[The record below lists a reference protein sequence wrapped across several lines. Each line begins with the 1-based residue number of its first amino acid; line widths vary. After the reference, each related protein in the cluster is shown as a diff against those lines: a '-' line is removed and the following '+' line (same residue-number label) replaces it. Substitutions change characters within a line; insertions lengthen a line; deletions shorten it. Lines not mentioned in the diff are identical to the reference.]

1 MYEYEYHNEEE
12 DSEEQVYGYRYD
24 GVEQFSGDDDFEK
37 KHDRGGALLNTK
49 EEGSPDSTPVTLSLE
64 NNQHKSSTQAQGK
77 SAIQRLHEIK
87 RIGLRG
93 GGGGGGSQDAVALIT
108 EVAEI
113 ANPKLTN
120 LQVLLDGGDGQIDPK
135 SILDGI
141 ISDSNDLDQLP
152 DLKGRSHRLDLS
164 TLHEMDKDI
173 SREDLSSMFKMIQQ
187 HSNIDLKAHV
197 QSTADLLERARIEML
212 SITNKTGR
220 KGRRLDEDQGQDQEP
235 DGPFASFNFGPRGSQ
250 RFNPRTGRNQQ
261 IRTILRD
268 AYSEGRTRVHRRNK
282 HKKHTSNN
290 RRRRHLEESGTCPMP
305 CDMNDILCNCQKLY
319 DCASE
324 ISPYDLSVMFL
335 HG

>member
-1 MYEYEYHNEEE
+1 M
-12 DSEEQVYGYRYD
+12 
-24 GVEQFSGDDDFEK
+24 
-37 KHDRGGALLNTK
+37 
-49 EEGSPDSTPVTLSLE
+49 
-64 NNQHKSSTQAQGK
+64 
-77 SAIQRLHEIK
+77 
-87 RIGLRG
+87 
-93 GGGGGGSQDAVALIT
+93 ALIT

-113 ANPKLTN
+113 ANPKLTD
-120 LQVLLDGGDGQIDPK
+120 LQVFLDGGDTQVDPK

-141 ISDSNDLDQLP
+141 ISDSSDLNQLP
-152 DLKGRSHRLDLS
+152 DLKGGSLRLDLSLS

-173 SREDLSSMFKMIQQ
+173 SQEDLSSMFKMIQQ

-197 QSTADLLERARIEML
+197 QSTTNLLERARIEML
-212 SITNKTGR
+212 SITNETGR

-235 DGPFASFNFGPRGSQ
+235 DEPFASFNFGPRGSP
-250 RFNPRTGRNQQ
+250 RFNPRTGTNQQ
-261 IRTILRD
+261 IRSMMRD